1 MFDTSM
7 RPVRIADAAPR
18 KTGFVLGS
26 FARVDHH
33 APHPGA
39 APAAENPDDQMP
51 GIDHFAQGFE
61 EGRRATNEAFSTER
75 AALLRLV
82 ESAAALQPEPSEEL
96 AMLIG
101 ETVYRLVTDIVGQV
115 DIDRE
120 CLSRRATAAA
130 GLVAECDN
138 ARTLCVNPDDLALLE
153 GLRTDLTLAGDA
165 SLARGDVRID
175 CSAGWIE
182 HGTTLYL
189 DALRSELGLAEAR
202 A

>member
-1 MFDTSM
+1 MSDTA
-7 RPVRIADAAPR
+7 VRAIRVADAAPR
-18 KTGFVLGS
+18 NAGFIPAS
-26 FARVDHH
+26 FARIDRRASGDATALSAQVGRDQR
-33 APHPGA
+33 
-39 APAAENPDDQMP
+39 PALDD
-51 GIDHFAQGFE
+51 FARGFE
-61 EGRRATNEAFSTER
+61 EGHRAADEAFSTER

-82 ESAAALQPEPSEEL
+82 ESVSALQPEPSEEL

-101 ETVYRLVTDIVGQV
+101 ETVYRLVTDIVGQI
-115 DIDRE
+115 DIDRD

-138 ARTLCVNPDDLALLE
+138 ARTLNVNPADLVLLE
-153 GLRTDLTLAGDA
+153 DLRTDLTLAGDA

-182 HGTTLYL
+182 HGTSLYI
-189 DALRSELGLAEAR
+189 DALRSELGLAEAG